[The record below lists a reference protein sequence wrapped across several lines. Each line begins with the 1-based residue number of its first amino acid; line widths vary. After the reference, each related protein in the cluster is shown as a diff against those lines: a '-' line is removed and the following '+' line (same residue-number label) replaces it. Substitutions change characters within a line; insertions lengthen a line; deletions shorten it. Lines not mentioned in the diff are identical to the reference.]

1 VACVCGRFLINGV
14 IVCITAEA
22 ADSGDASRDAVMA
35 AFRDAKNEVKDA
47 LQTLVMS
54 TLSKGTTQG
63 TPSTSAAAGSTSAAA
78 GSTSAAVG
86 ITSVPADAGD
96 ARDSSFEAA
105 CDSGD
110 DWTTLQLPDAQL
122 GKTDTTTT
130 SASSGMRAALP
141 DRVTTARK
149 FGHAAA
155 RAMSWG
161 PAPDQPRWE
170 APLKSRYWVV
180 LRGESADSVGIY
192 PTRTLA
198 AAATASKASG
208 VLYGFPSLAE
218 ARACLEG
225 AGLRAVYQ
233 RQQR

>member
-1 VACVCGRFLINGV
+1 MAYVRGGFLINGV

-35 AFRDAKNEVKDA
+35 AFHDAKNEVKDA
-47 LQTLVMS
+47 LQTLVVS

-63 TPSTSAAAGSTSAAA
+63 TPSTSVAAGSTSAAA
-78 GSTSAAVG
+78 G

-122 GKTDTTTT
+122 CKTDTITT
-130 SASSGMRAALP
+130 SASSGTRAALH

-149 FGHAAA
+149 FGHTAA